1 MRSRTWRLASFL
13 TLALALALALVIG
26 GSLIQ
31 AQEKPYI
38 VCSDIPWDPFEM
50 VTTELTGQEQY
61 FGFDMDIMRMIAI
74 LNDYEIT
81 IEVMAFDAIIPAV
94 QAGKCDIGASG
105 FTITAE
111 REEVVDFSTPYYL
124 SNQAVVIRIDSGLN
138 IVTALSGMGPTG
150 KVGAQRGTT
159 GAAWVEENL
168 IAKGVPVELV
178 LYETYPLAILDLV
191 HGRIDAVIQDE
202 PASKASVAAYPEDLT
217 IAGIIMTY
225 EFFGFLVAEGDPKG
239 LLPLINEGKEELGL
253 RVIGKWPAAELV
265 IVPGSPWDNLVKAYF
280 GPPSDVIE
288 AAYLACKDKLLV
300 EEDIAGYASCM
311 AAETAE

>member
-1 MRSRTWRLASFL
+1 MRIGSLRLMAV
-13 TLALALALALVIG
+13 LALALALAVG
-26 GSLIQ
+26 VSLIPQ
-31 AQEKPYI
+31 AQQEPYI

-50 VTTELTGQEQY
+50 VTTKLTGQEQF
-61 FGFDMDIMRMIAI
+61 FGFDLDVMRMIAI
-74 LNDYEIT
+74 LKGYEIT
-81 IEVMAFDAIIPAV
+81 IQNMAFDAIIPAV

-124 SNQAVVIRIDSGLN
+124 SNQAVLIRKDSGLN

-178 LYETYPLAILDLV
+178 LYETYPLAVLDLV

-202 PASKASVAAYPEDLT
+202 PASKASVKAYPELT

-225 EFFGFLVAEGDPKG
+225 EFFGFLVAEGDPLG
-239 LLPLINEGKEELGL
+239 LLPKINSGKEELGL
-253 RVIGKWPAAELV
+253 RVIGEWPAAELV

-288 AAYLACKDKLLV
+288 AAYLACKDRLLV
-300 EEDIAGYASCM
+300 EKDIEGYAACM
-311 AAETAE
+311 AEKTAE